1 MAVLNQTEKIKV
13 EGLYKAYGKKTI
25 LDHIGFS
32 VYEGEFLSVLGSSG
46 CGKTTLLRI
55 LIGITEQNGG
65 RILKDGVDISS
76 FEPAKRG
83 MGIVFQNY
91 ALFPNMTELQNV
103 EYALKLHPD
112 FKASSH
118 QRALEVLSQVGMEEH
133 SGKKPDKLS
142 GGQQQRV
149 AIARTLALQPDVLL
163 FDEPLSAL
171 DASNRLALR
180 RVIKDVQKKTQATVI
195 YITHDQEEAFTM
207 SDRIMVMSEGTIEQ
221 IGTPQEIFH
230 HPKNAFVESFVVAQL
245 KQKMADLKRC
255 VE

>member
-1 MAVLNQTEKIKV
+1 MNNSVIVSLRDIVV
-13 EGLYKAYGKKTI
+13 EFDGQRI
-25 LDHIGFS
+25 LDGLNLDIHDK
-32 VYEGEFLSVLGSSG
+32 EFVTLLGSSG

-55 LIGITEQNGG
+55 LIGITEQDGG
-65 RILKDGVDISS
+65 RIFKDGVDISA

-91 ALFPNMTELQNV
+91 ALFPNMTALQNV
-103 EYALKLHPD
+103 EYALKLHPV
-112 FKASSH
+112 FKASSR
-118 QRALEVLSQVGMEEH
+118 QRALEVLAQVGMEEH
-133 SGKKPDKLS
+133 AGKKPDKLS

-171 DASNRLALR
+171 DASNRLSLR
-180 RVIKDVQKKTQATVI
+180 RVIKEVQQSTQATVI

-207 SDRIMVMSEGTIEQ
+207 SDRIMVMSEGAIEQ

-230 HPKNAFVESFVVAQL
+230 HPANAFVEGFVVAQL
-245 KQKMADLKRC
+245 KQKMSDLKRC
-255 VE
+255 LE

>member
-13 EGLYKAYGKKTI
+13 EGLYKTYGKKTI
-25 LDHIGFS
+25 LDHIGFA
-32 VYEGEFLSVLGSSG
+32 VHEGEFLSVLGSSG

-55 LIGITEQNGG
+55 LIGITEQDGG
-65 RILKDGVDISS
+65 RIFKDGVDISA

-91 ALFPNMTELQNV
+91 ALFPNMTALQNV
-103 EYALKLHPD
+103 EYALKLHPV
-112 FKASSH
+112 FKASSR
-118 QRALEVLSQVGMEEH
+118 QRALEVLAQVGMEEH
-133 SGKKPDKLS
+133 AGKKPDKLS

-171 DASNRLALR
+171 DASNRLSLR
-180 RVIKDVQKKTQATVI
+180 RVIKEVQQSTQATVI

-207 SDRIMVMSEGTIEQ
+207 SDRIMVMSEGAIEQ

-230 HPKNAFVESFVVAQL
+230 HPANAFVEGFVVAQL
-245 KQKMADLKRC
+245 KQKMSDLKRC
-255 VE
+255 LE

>member
-1 MAVLNQTEKIKV
+1 MAALNQTEKIKV

-65 RILKDGVDISS
+65 RILKDGVDISA

-91 ALFPNMTELQNV
+91 ALFPNMTALQNV

-112 FKASSH
+112 FKASSR

-133 SGKKPDKLS
+133 SGKNRISCLAASSSAWPL
-142 GGQQQRV
+142 R
-149 AIARTLALQPDVLL
+149 ARWRCSPMCCCLMSRCP
-163 FDEPLSAL
+163 PWMP
-171 DASNRLALR
+171 
-180 RVIKDVQKKTQATVI
+180 AT
-195 YITHDQEEAFTM
+195 
-207 SDRIMVMSEGTIEQ
+207 GW
-221 IGTPQEIFH
+221 
-230 HPKNAFVESFVVAQL
+230 
-245 KQKMADLKRC
+245 RC
-255 VE
+255 AGS